1 VRTLLIVSLL
11 AASAGCKDKPK
22 RKAPP
27 ANPSTPTAM
36 PGGSPGQPAP
46 DLELPFSE
54 GGPPK
59 KTTKPHTKADYEKL
73 AKLEFKGF
81 TAMVRTVGDKV
92 FEVRQVTPGH
102 PRFWA
107 TVTIQHCLDC
117 VPMELPKW
125 KAKEEELKVLLG
137 PLKDMPDVQFE
148 VGQTQSNGA
157 PVMYTYQLGTGTS
170 AGDEG
175 GTHQHFTDAFAAYY
189 NDGVNQ
195 IRVIAGYKDD
205 PKSAAELA
213 KIAPKDNLA
222 MLALS
227 MIDVYTHAW

>member
-107 TVTIQHCLDC
+107 TVTIQHCLDHRLHGMHG
-117 VPMELPKW
+117 VR
-125 KAKEEELKVLLG
+125 LG
-137 PLKDMPDVQFE
+137 VESGGVMVFSLGVF
-148 VGQTQSNGA
+148 GA
-157 PVMYTYQLGTGTS
+157 LGG
-170 AGDEG
+170 
-175 GTHQHFTDAFAAYY
+175 
-189 NDGVNQ
+189 
-195 IRVIAGYKDD
+195 
-205 PKSAAELA
+205 
-213 KIAPKDNLA
+213 
-222 MLALS
+222 
-227 MIDVYTHAW
+227 